1 MGKYM
6 YDQSRAPIY
15 EALERF
21 REMRVVPFD
30 VPGHKH
36 GKGNPE
42 LTAFLGE
49 KCVGVDVNSMKPLDN
64 LCHPVSVIR
73 EAEILA
79 ADAFGAANAFLM
91 VGGTTSSVQSM
102 VLSSCKR
109 GDKII
114 LPRNVHRSVINALVL
129 CGAVPVYVNPDVDRK
144 LGISLGMSVD
154 QVRKAIRENPDAVA
168 VLVNNPTYYG
178 VCSDLRT
185 IVKLAHEA
193 GMMCLADE
201 AHGTHFYFGDGMPV
215 TAMEAGA
222 DMAAV
227 SMHKS
232 GGSLTQ
238 SSLLLTGERVNAGH
252 VRQIINLTQ
261 TTSGSYLLMSSL
273 DISRRNLAQRGKTVF
288 RKVSEMAEYAR
299 EEINAVGGYYA
310 YGRELINGD
319 SIYDFD
325 PTKLS
330 VHTRDIGLAGIEVYD
345 ILRDEYDIQIEFG
358 DIGNILAYLSI
369 GDRMQELERLVSAL
383 AEIKRRYMKDPYGL
397 LSQEYI
403 APEVVYS
410 PQEAF
415 YADKK
420 SVPLSESEGYI
431 CSEFVMCYPPGIPI
445 LAPGER
451 ITKEILDY
459 IVYAKAKGCSVTGP
473 EDPMIE
479 HINIIREEEKISW
492 NSGSVNA
499 MPRMLSTA
507 CV

>member
-1 MGKYM
+1 MQPVFFVCEVKTNM
-6 YDQSRAPIY
+6 KNITKPDQSRAPIY
-15 EALERF
+15 EALQTF
-21 REMRVVPFD
+21 RHMRVVPFD

-36 GKGNPE
+36 GRGNPE

-49 KCVGVDVNSMKPLDN
+49 QCVSIDVNSMKPLDN
-64 LCHPVSVIR
+64 LCHPVSVIH
-73 EAEILA
+73 EAELLA
-79 ADAFGAANAFLM
+79 ADAFGASHAFLM
-91 VGGTTSSVQSM
+91 VGGTTSAVQSM
-102 VLSSCKR
+102 VLSVCKR

-129 CGAVPVYVNPDVDRK
+129 CGAIPVYVNPEVNCH
-144 LGISLGMSVD
+144 LGISLGMQRG
-154 QVRKAIRENPDAVA
+154 QVAKAISENPDAVA

-178 VCSDLRT
+178 ICSDLRA
-185 IVKLAHEA
+185 IVKMAHEA
-193 GMMCLADE
+193 GMYCIADE
-201 AHGTHFYFGDGMPV
+201 AHGTHFYFGEDMPV
-215 TAMEAGA
+215 SAMEAGA

-238 SSLLLTGERVNAGH
+238 SSLLLTGPNINPGH

-273 DISRRNLAQRGKTVF
+273 DISRRNLALRGKEVF
-288 RKVSEMAEYAR
+288 AGVVDMADYAR
-299 EEINAVGGYYA
+299 KEINAVGGYYA
-310 YGRELINGD
+310 FGSELINGN
-319 SIYDFD
+319 SVFDFD

-369 GDRMQELERLVSAL
+369 GDRMSDLERLVSAL
-383 AEIKRRYMKDPYGL
+383 AEIRRRYQTDSSGL

-403 APEVVYS
+403 SPEVVTS

-415 YADKK
+415 YSGKR
-420 SVPLSESEGYI
+420 SIPLEESIGCV

-459 IVYAKAKGCSVTGP
+459 IQYAKIKGCSMTGP
-473 EDPMIE
+473 EDPEIMN
-479 HINIIREEEKISW
+479 INVLE
-492 NSGSVNA
+492 
-499 MPRMLSTA
+499 
-507 CV
+507 

>member
-1 MGKYM
+1 MLNQK
-6 YDQSRAPIY
+6 QAPIY
-15 EALERF
+15 EALQTF
-21 REMRVVPFD
+21 RQMRVVPFD

-36 GKGNPE
+36 GRGNPE
-42 LTAFLGE
+42 LAEFLGE
-49 KCVGVDVNSMKPLDN
+49 KCVSIDVNSMKPLDN
-64 LCHPVSVIR
+64 LCHPISVIN
-73 EAEILA
+73 EAEKLA
-79 ADAFGAANAFLM
+79 AEAFGAAHAFLM

-102 VLSSCKR
+102 ILSTCKR

-129 CGAVPVYVNPDVDRK
+129 CGAIPVYVNPEVDHR
-144 LGISLGMSVD
+144 LGISLGMQRE
-154 QVRKAIRENPDAVA
+154 QVAKAIENNPDAVA
-168 VLVNNPTYYG
+168 VFVNNPTYYG
-178 VCSDLRT
+178 ICSDLKA
-185 IVKLAHEA
+185 IVKMAHDA
-193 GMMCLADE
+193 GMYCLVDE
-201 AHGTHFYFGDGMPV
+201 AHGTHFYFGDNMPV
-215 TAMEAGA
+215 SAMAAGA

-238 SSLLLTGERVNAGH
+238 SSLLLVGANMNIGH

-273 DISRRNLAQRGKTVF
+273 DISRRNLALRGKEIF
-288 RKVSEMAEYAR
+288 EKVIKMAEYAR
-299 EEINAVGGYYA
+299 EEINEIGGYYA
-310 YGRELINGD
+310 FGKELINGN

-369 GDRMQELERLVSAL
+369 GDRPQELERLVSAM
-383 AEIKRRYMKDPYGL
+383 AEIQRRYQKDSSGL

-403 APEVVYS
+403 DPEVVSS

-415 YADKK
+415 YANKR
-420 SVPLSESEGYI
+420 SVPLRESAGMV

-451 ITKEILDY
+451 ITSDILDY
-459 IVYAKAKGCSVTGP
+459 IEYAKIKGCSMTGP
-473 EDPMIE
+473 EDPE
-479 HINIIREEEKISW
+479 INYI
-492 NSGSVNA
+492 NV
-499 MPRMLSTA
+499 LQ
-507 CV
+507 

>member
-1 MGKYM
+1 MRQL
-6 YDQSRAPIY
+6 DQNRAPIY
-15 EALERF
+15 EALQRF

-42 LTAFLGE
+42 LTRYLGE
-49 KCVGVDVNSMKPLDN
+49 QCVSIDVNSMKPLDN
-64 LCHPVSVIR
+64 LCHPVSVIK
-73 EAEILA
+73 EAELLV
-79 ADAFGAANAFLM
+79 ADAFGAAHAFLM

-102 VLSSCKR
+102 VLSACKR

-129 CGAVPVYVNPDVDRK
+129 CGAVPVYVNPEVDRK
-144 LGISLGMSVD
+144 LGISLGMQRE
-154 QVRKAIRENPDAVA
+154 QVARAIAENPDAVA

-178 VCSDLRT
+178 ICSDLCA
-185 IVKLAHEA
+185 IVKMAHDA
-193 GMMCLADE
+193 NMLCLADE
-201 AHGTHFYFGDGMPV
+201 AHGTHLYFGENMPV
-215 TAMEAGA
+215 SAMQAGA

-238 SSLLLTGERVNAGH
+238 SSLLLTGVNVSPGH

-273 DISRRNLAQRGKTVF
+273 DISRRNLALRGKAVF
-288 RKVSEMAEYAR
+288 AKVVEMAEYAR
-299 EEINAVGGYYA
+299 DEINSIGGYYA
-310 YGRELINGD
+310 FGKELINRN
-319 SIYDFD
+319 SVYDFD

-330 VHTRDIGLAGIEVYD
+330 IHTRDIGLAGIEVYD

-358 DIGNILAYLSI
+358 DIGNVLAYLSI
-369 GDRMQELERLVSAL
+369 GDRLQEVERLVSAL
-383 AEIKRRYMKDPYGL
+383 AEIRRRYQKDPAGL

-403 APEVVYS
+403 EPEVVAS

-415 YADKK
+415 YAKKK
-420 SVPLSESEGYI
+420 SMPISESAGCV

-459 IVYAKAKGCSVTGP
+459 IQYAKIKGCSLTGP
-473 EDPMIE
+473 EDPDIE
-479 HINIIREEEKISW
+479 FIN
-492 NSGSVNA
+492 VLA
-499 MPRMLSTA
+499 
-507 CV
+507 